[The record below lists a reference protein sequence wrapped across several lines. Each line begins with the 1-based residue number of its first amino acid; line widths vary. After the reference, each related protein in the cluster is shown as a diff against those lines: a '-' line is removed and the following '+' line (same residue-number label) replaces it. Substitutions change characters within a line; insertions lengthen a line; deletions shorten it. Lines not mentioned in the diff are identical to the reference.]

1 MLKCMFLLRVF
12 EVSREITI
20 NKSSSKGSLEMLKLK
35 QQKVLFMNLQIT
47 RESNVKRSGL
57 PLFISK
63 EGLKQDP
70 NSHYL
75 NVSAIC

>member
-1 MLKCMFLLRVF
+1 MFLLRVF

-35 QQKVLFMNLQIT
+35 QQKVVFMNLQIT
-47 RESNVKRSGL
+47 RESNVERSGL

-75 NVSAIC
+75 NVSAIY